1 MALPPNYK
9 AISAAS
15 PAPAAGNRELPS
27 FYIMLIVQPP

>member
-9 AISAAS
+9 AIAAAS
-15 PAPAAGNRELPS
+15 PAPAAGNRELSP